1 MLTAG
6 VHGRGSAW
14 RSGAVSVGVLFLCS
28 SANARTLGAA
38 SMAASVV
45 LLAVLAAL
53 LAAPDWPAPLAG
65 TGWALPML
73 ALLAAPALVLVW
85 QRRTGAAGGA
95 FLRWRGGAAR
105 GAQRQRPVAAALP
118 SGVDRA
124 SVLAAVNP
132 QFVQMQAAWD
142 QGDLATLRALT
153 TPSMYD
159 DIACHLTQ
167 RGPGPNR
174 TDVLTL
180 ESELIGVEQV
190 GPLLLASV
198 QFSGTLREAAN
209 GGAVPFREVWMLTRP
224 SDDDHTGWRLARQQ
238 SLW

>member
-1 MLTAG
+1 VLTAG
-6 VHGRGSAW
+6 LPRRGNAW
-14 RSGAVSVGVLFLCS
+14 RSGALSVGVLFLCS

-38 SMAASVV
+38 SMAASVA

-53 LAAPDWPAPLAG
+53 LAAPAWPVPLSG
-65 TGWALPML
+65 TGWALPTL
-73 ALLAAPALVLVW
+73 ALLAAPAVALVW
-85 QRRTGAAGGA
+85 HRRTRAAGAA
-95 FLRWRGGAAR
+95 LLPWRGVGTRASDA
-105 GAQRQRPVAAALP
+105 QRPVAAALP
-118 SGVDRA
+118 AGLDRA
-124 SVLAAVNP
+124 SLLAAVNP
-132 QFVQMQAAWD
+132 QFVLLQTAWD

-159 DIACHLTQ
+159 DIARHLAQ

-198 QFSGTLREAAN
+198 QFSGMLREASD
-209 GGAVPFREVWMLTRP
+209 GGAVPFREVWMLTRA
-224 SDDDHTGWRLARQQ
+224 SDDAQTGWRLARQQ
-238 SLW
+238 ALW